1 MISIFVAD
9 DHPIVRQGLHAL
21 LEAEG
26 GFQIVGEAGD
36 GLTAVAL
43 ITQLRP
49 DLAILDVRLPDLGG
63 LEVARRVHEQMPN
76 VRVIMLSMFGDEPYV
91 LEALRHG
98 ASAYVLKSSTTID
111 LVAAVHAAMEG
122 RRYLSAP
129 LTERAVD
136 AYAERSE
143 AATRPLDRYE
153 LLSAREREVLQL
165 AAQGLSNA
173 EIGERLIISPR
184 TAETHR
190 ANLLRKLGIRTQ
202 TEIVRFAASRGLLV
216 DDS

>member
-1 MISIFVAD
+1 
-9 DHPIVRQGLHAL
+9 
-21 LEAEG
+21 
-26 GFQIVGEAGD
+26 
-36 GLTAVAL
+36 
-43 ITQLRP
+43 
-49 DLAILDVRLPDLGG
+49 
-63 LEVARRVHEQMPN
+63 
-76 VRVIMLSMFGDEPYV
+76 
-91 LEALRHG
+91 
-98 ASAYVLKSSTTID
+98 
-111 LVAAVHAAMEG
+111 
-122 RRYLSAP
+122 
-129 LTERAVD
+129 VD

>member
-1 MISIFVAD
+1 VIGIFVAD

>member
-1 MISIFVAD
+1 MIGIFVAD